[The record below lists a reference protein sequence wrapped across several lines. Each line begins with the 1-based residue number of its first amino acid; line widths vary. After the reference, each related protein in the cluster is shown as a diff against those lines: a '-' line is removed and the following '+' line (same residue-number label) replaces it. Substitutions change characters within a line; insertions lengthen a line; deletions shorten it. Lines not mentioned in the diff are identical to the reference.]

1 MRQWPNH
8 VEMETLKVSNDL
20 VEVAY
25 AIYWMVFKWI

>member
-8 VEMETLKVSNDL
+8 DEMETLKVSNDL

-25 AIYWMVFKWI
+25 AIY